1 MRILN
6 VTAQKP
12 NSTGSGIF
20 LTELMKEFANGG
32 HEQALVAGVYPQE
45 ETPVPEHVIFY
56 PVYFEQGKLNFPI
69 VGMSDEMPYP
79 STRYRDL
86 TPDMEEAFKESFL
99 MQLEK
104 AVEELNPDLI
114 LCHHLYLLTAIVRE
128 HFPER
133 KVCGFCHNTDLRQMQ
148 KTNLER
154 NYIAGQI
161 RRLDKIFALHAEQKR
176 TIQDI
181 YDVPKEKIQ
190 VIGMGY
196 NNRIFKN
203 ESQRQEDGVT
213 RIIFAGKISVKKG
226 VESLIRSLS
235 YLDYE
240 KDKIELLLAGGAGNE
255 EEYRQ
260 IVELAKACPYPVKFL
275 GKLPQVELAKV
286 YNSCEI
292 FALLSFSEGLP
303 LTVIEALACG
313 DRVVMTDLPGVREW
327 LGAYASGADVRY
339 VTLPLMR
346 NVDEAVPASLPDFER
361 RIAQRFREA
370 VDAGETK
377 EVDVSGLSWSKI
389 ANEVLK

>member
-361 RIAQRFREA
+361 RIAQRIREA

>member
-235 YLDYE
+235 YMDYE
-240 KDKIELLLAGGAGNE
+240 KDTMELLLAGGAGNE

-361 RIAQRFREA
+361 RIAQRIREA